1 MYHSPVA
8 AELLLVYTIAFSD
21 DGSWFVLGG
30 QDGRILLWPTNKA
43 IDVQWK
49 PAPTEMESQHENF
62 IYCLALSCY
71 FNKLNFSG
79 AYDKS
84 WFTTSTHK

>member
-1 MYHSPVA
+1 MEKRSEEIHKEIFCLLMYHSPVA

-43 IDVQWK
+43 IDVQ
-49 PAPTEMESQHENF
+49 
-62 IYCLALSCY
+62 
-71 FNKLNFSG
+71 
-79 AYDKS
+79 
-84 WFTTSTHK
+84 